1 MKTVCINLGSNSG
14 NNRVY
19 MEKTIILA
27 KTLVYND
34 YRVVYGGADIGL
46 MGVLA
51 DTVIKHKGQI
61 VGIIPQDIAAKVGHN
76 NLTQLIVVNTLHERK
91 QKMFELSDAFIA
103 LPGGYGTLEEI
114 FEILTWAQLGYH
126 HKAMGFFT
134 INNYYKKLE
143 EFLDNAVAEGFIK
156 QEHRKMVVF
165 EEDAALLL
173 KKMKEIKIPVVNKW
187 KDRI

>member
-1 MKTVCINLGSNSG
+1 MKTICINLGSNTG
-14 NNRVY
+14 NNRLYV
-19 MEKTIILA
+19 ENTIILA

-51 DTVIKHKGQI
+51 NTVIRYKGQI
-61 VGIIPQDIAAKVGHN
+61 IGVIPRDIADKVKHN

-114 FEILTWAQLGYH
+114 FELLTWAQLGYH
-126 HKAMGFFT
+126 RKPMGFFT

-165 EEDAALLL
+165 EEDADELI
-173 KKMKEIKIPVVNKW
+173 KKMKEIKVPLVSKW
-187 KDRI
+187 MDRS